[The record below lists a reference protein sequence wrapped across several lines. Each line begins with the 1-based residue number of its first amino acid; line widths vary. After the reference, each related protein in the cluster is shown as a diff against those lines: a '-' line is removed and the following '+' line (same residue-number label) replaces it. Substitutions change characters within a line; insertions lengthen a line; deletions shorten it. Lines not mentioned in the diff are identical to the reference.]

1 MINFI
6 QNNSKILLLMN
17 KNINIF
23 LIKKM
28 KIINLNVFSWKIK

>member
-1 MINFI
+1 MIYFI